1 MAATV
6 GSMRFD
12 LALVLGAEDF
22 CQDGI
27 DNHE

>member
-12 LALVLGAEDF
+12 FALVFGAEDF
-22 CQDGI
+22 GQNGI
-27 DNHE
+27 NHE